1 MRVAV
6 AEESECTVRVDNTAG
21 SGRYDRIVRIIEQSE
36 KLKSTTEDKA
46 SRHADRIV
54 PYTLGGTLLTYLLTR
69 NVIKTLAVLMV
80 DFSCAIKLSMPITV
94 LGEKRLQ
101 RI

>member
-1 MRVAV
+1 MSNR
-6 AEESECTVRVDNTAG
+6 SI
-21 SGRYDRIVRIIEQSE
+21 SSP
-36 KLKSTTEDKA
+36 TEDKA

-54 PYTLGGTLLTYLLTR
+54 PYTLGGSLLTYPVTR
-69 NVIKTLAVLMV
+69 TVIEILAVLMV

-94 LGEKRLQ
+94 LGEKRMQ